1 MTSPDIEQSVLP
13 EYRDN
18 PFIAALTPLWS
29 TSENYDRLRMLPN
42 YDPAERL
49 YADHVRPHCIMRLF
63 RYFEPLE
70 QHLTLADRF
79 GMLLRQGYLG
89 RNPSQG
95 DYQRQ
100 LQNSAARVESG
111 NLTYQRSVS

>member
-18 PFIAALTPLWS
+18 PFIAALPPLWS
-29 TSENYDRLRMLPN
+29 TSETYERLRLLPH

-89 RNPSQG
+89 RNPSQETI
-95 DYQRQ
+95 
-100 LQNSAARVESG
+100 SANCRIARPALKVA
-111 NLTYQRSVS
+111 TYQRSVS